1 MTTKRA
7 DQLRYGDR
15 IAAGTVTS
23 AAPSVLE
30 HGRTMIAT
38 TTDGRTTGRTYA
50 NAERVATQ

>member
-23 AAPSVLE
+23 TAPSVFE
-30 HGRTMIAT
+30 PGRTMVAT
-38 TTDGRTTGRTYA
+38 TTDGQTTGRTYA
-50 NAERVATQ
+50 NAERVATR